1 MEKHGHLGVHDQA
14 EDGLNYIGVGVP
26 VGRLTTDQMETVAH
40 IMEEYGQDDVRF
52 TIFQSLMIPGIADED
67 VETVKGMIEDCGLTY
82 NESNVKGGVVACT
95 GNVGCKF
102 AMTDTKGQA
111 LELSQYLND
120 KLDLD
125 HPINIHLTGCPNSC
139 AQHYCGDIGLLGVTA
154 KDDDGESVE
163 AYDIALGGGMD
174 EEHGL
179 GRDVVSSVPF
189 DEVPPLLEDMLETYL
204 DERESDDETFV
215 EFTRR
220 HDVDEL
226 KSMFADS

>member
-1 MEKHGHLGVHDQA
+1 
-14 EDGLNYIGVGVP
+14 
-26 VGRLTTDQMETVAH
+26 
-40 IMEEYGQDDVRF
+40 
-52 TIFQSLMIPGIADED
+52 MIPGIADED
-67 VETVKGMIEDCGLTY
+67 VETVKDLITDCGLTY

-111 LELSQYLND
+111 LELSQYLNENV
-120 KLDLD
+120 DLN

-189 DEVPPLLEDMLETYL
+189 DDVPPLLEDMLETYL
-204 DERESDDETFV
+204 DERASDDETFV

-220 HDVDEL
+220 HEVDEL
-226 KSMFADS
+226 KSMFDLAA